1 MGVVAGATLVGALRS
16 AGCFAGDDIVA
27 GAVVVVVMVMV
38 VVMVVVMV
46 MVMVMVVVVVVGT
59 VAGVTT
65 GAVRRT
71 GSFAG
76 IRAACTADQLVN

>member
-1 MGVVAGATLVGALRS
+1 
-16 AGCFAGDDIVA
+16 
-27 GAVVVVVMVMV
+27 
-38 VVMVVVMV
+38 
-46 MVMVMVVVVVVGT
+46 VVVVVGT